1 MRSGRRTRVAFFVFS
16 LASALVF
23 VLFSCSSSTS
33 PTPPSPTTGSI
44 QVHSTPTGAKVYLD
58 GADTGR
64 TTNTTLSSVAP
75 GSRTVKLVRD
85 GYVDHTSSVNVT
97 AGQTATVNAMLDKN
111 TITVTA
117 PAAGAVLWND
127 VTYDIQWQVSTTMP
141 APTQALT
148 TGRSEEG
155 FGGRLRSPVDRR
167 SGARADFGIRDFGTE
182 TQAPATALRPGDRRL
197 ATRPGSALGADAVVP
212 DTATSALPGTIV
224 FQKGRVVTPQSDL
237 RTLDIADVRIELW
250 KGGSKEFD
258 IVASTPNDGTH
269 PWLVPASL
277 AAGTDYK
284 IRIVCATDDS
294 VYGDSADF
302 TVRGPE
308 LYVFDLKW
316 GSFGSGDGQF
326 QYPVKIA
333 VDGSGHVYVSD
344 FNNYRV
350 QKFTSTGGFVTK
362 WGSRG
367 SGDGQFDSPMGIA
380 VDGSNHVYVADYS
393 NHRIQKFTSDG
404 TFVTK
409 WGSQGTGD
417 GQFSFPHGIAID
429 SAGYVYVLEFMGAR
443 VQKFTS
449 DGMFVTKWGSQ
460 GSGDGQFFHPIGIA
474 VDGSGHV
481 FVGDNQNHRVQKFAS
496 DGMFVTKWGS
506 QGTEDGQ
513 FNNPYGVATDG
524 SGDVYV
530 VDYFNHRIQKF
541 ASDGTFVT
549 KWGTQGTGDGQ
560 FTHPYDIDVD
570 GFGYVYVVDYLNNR
584 IQKFRKAG

>member
-1 MRSGRRTRVAFFVFS
+1 MRSGRRARKAFLVLF
-16 LASALVF
+16 LAPALLIVS
-23 VLFSCSSSTS
+23 FSCSSSTS

-75 GSRTVKLVRD
+75 GSRTVKLVKD

-117 PAAGAVLWND
+117 PAAGAVLWKG
-127 VTYDIQWQVSTTMP
+127 VTYDIQWQVGSTP
-141 APTQALT
+141 AP
-148 TGRSEEG
+148 
-155 FGGRLRSPVDRR
+155 RL
-167 SGARADFGIRDFGTE
+167 
-182 TQAPATALRPGDRRL
+182 QAPAPGRPDLGFEDRPRLPVGRRSDIGTGAGGQDLRAQAQDFGRPAGIEDRKLTVRPGTGAVADP
-197 ATRPGSALGADAVVP
+197 AVMGPETAPVPGPILGQGA
-212 DTATSALPGTIV
+212 
-224 FQKGRVVTPQSDL
+224 QVVTPRSDT
-237 RTLDIADVRIELW
+237 RVLDIADVRIELW
-250 KGGSKEFD
+250 KGASKEFD

-277 AAGTDYK
+277 TGGTDYK
-284 IRIVCATDDS
+284 IRVVCATDDS
-294 VYGDSADF
+294 VFGGGSDF
-302 TVRGPE
+302 TIRGPE
-308 LYVFDLKW
+308 SYVFDLKW
-316 GSFGSGDGQF
+316 GSLGSGDGQF
-326 QYPVKIA
+326 QYPMWVGIDS
-333 VDGSGHVYVSD
+333 VGNVYVSD

-350 QKFTSTGGFVTK
+350 QKFTSSGAFVTK

-367 SGDGQFDSPMGIA
+367 SGDGQFDTAMGIA
-380 VDGSNHVYVADYS
+380 VDGSDHVYVADYS
-393 NHRIQKFTSDG
+393 NHRIQKFTSSG

-417 GQFSFPHGIAID
+417 GQFSFPNGIAID
-429 SAGYVYVLEFMGAR
+429 SAGHVYVLEYIGAR

-449 DGMFVTKWGSQ
+449 DGTFVAKWGSQ
-460 GSGDGQFFHPIGIA
+460 GSGDGQFNHPAGIA

-481 FVGDNQNHRVQKFAS
+481 YVGDNNNHRVQKFTS
-496 DGMFVTKWGS
+496 DGTFVAKWGS

-513 FNNPYGVATDG
+513 FNNPYGVAVDG

-530 VDYFNHRIQKF
+530 VDYFNHRVQKL

-549 KWGTQGTGDGQ
+549 KWGSQGTADGQ
-560 FTHPYDIDVD
+560 FTHPMGIAVD
-570 GFGYVYVVDYLNNR
+570 GFGYVYVVDYLNHR